1 MVHAMKQELS
11 VVGPEG
17 TPLTLAT
24 LPAANTERWVA
35 RRKAEVVVAVK
46 GGLLSFEDA
55 CERYRITAEEFLGW
69 QRQVDRHGMAG
80 LRVTR
85 LQAYR

>member
-1 MVHAMKQELS
+1 MVHAMQQELS

-17 TPLTLAT
+17 IPLTLAT
-24 LPAANTERWVA
+24 LPAPDTQRWVA

-55 CERYRITAEEFLGW
+55 CDRYRITAEEFLGW
-69 QRQVDRHGMAG
+69 QRQVDRHGMQG

-85 LQAYR
+85 LQSYR